1 KRQRSCETG
10 AGRHGRTRRGG
21 RPSRLRVRWPDP
33 APARSHTR
41 NRCGGGPKTGVTRNG
56 PRLRDGS
63 GHVPQLRQAHRQED
77 SGDEAGFV
85 QGEGEEADGGFS
97 SFEHQA
103 RLAVDECESAFAVA
117 VLLADSKSVAASWA
131 VAVVM
136 PRSP

>member
-1 KRQRSCETG
+1 MGVRAGEG
-10 AGRHGRTRRGG
+10 ALHACAYARPTPPRHARTRGTG
-21 RPSRLRVRWPDP
+21 V
-33 APARSHTR
+33 
-41 NRCGGGPKTGVTRNG
+41 GGGPKTGVTRNG